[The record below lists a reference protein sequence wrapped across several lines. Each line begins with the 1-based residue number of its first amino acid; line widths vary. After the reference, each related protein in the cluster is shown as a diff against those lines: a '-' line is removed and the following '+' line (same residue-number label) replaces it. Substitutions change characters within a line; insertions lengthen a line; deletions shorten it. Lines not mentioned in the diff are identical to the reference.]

1 VQAPHVRPLA
11 IAAALGLAACL
22 VPASVAA
29 QGNYRLAPVGGRTTL
44 VGGTGLA
51 FGRDSAS
58 AFLNPAT
65 VVRVDA
71 GRLAFSVN
79 FYELSLFRSASWYAP
94 GPIDRKNFGDVG
106 STNASVTSYGFDSL
120 PSSLCIFLRV
130 GDIDALARDVSKELR
145 TLQARLGICLATVQ
159 ASEFTFGSE
168 DFSTATASGGT
179 RQAQNI
185 RQTFRRIAVGPTYA
199 MYITNALAMGAS
211 VHVSRAS
218 FRSLLQSSAT
228 TYGGLAPVTSQFFQ
242 SSSGDSYDL
251 SATLGAT
258 YRIGR
263 FQTVAASIEAPS
275 LHAFGSGGTNSYTHF
290 DGATS
295 GTTSVAAHGD
305 FASYTPLR
313 LAIGT
318 GIERPWGSAEVNVAY
333 HLPIGS
339 AYEAQFDGRRVDVA
353 ASQQSDVPVSLAL
366 ATRARG
372 AVNIGVGAEVVV
384 APALTVLG
392 GLSTDLTTVPKG
404 GLLSDPISYFP
415 SRTNRVAASFG
426 LGSHGEGGDLYFG
439 GELGYAWGERLA
451 VNSYQ
456 LPARLETT
464 SFQAFSLLV
473 VIAGSTTFRAIK
485 RAVNDLTEIVDPKK

>member
-1 VQAPHVRPLA
+1 MCSASPR
-11 IAAALGLAACL
+11 AAAQ
-22 VPASVAA
+22 S
-29 QGNYRLAPVGGRTTL
+29 NYRLAPVGGRTTL

-79 FYELSLFRSASWYAP
+79 FYELSMFRSSSWYAP

-106 STNASVTSYGFDSL
+106 SAKASVTTYDFDSL

-130 GDIDALARDVSKELR
+130 GDINVLAGDASKELR
-145 TLQARLGICLATVQ
+145 TLQARLGICIATVQ
-159 ASEFTFGSE
+159 ASDFTFQRE
-168 DFSTATASGGT
+168 DFSTGTASGGT
-179 RQAQNI
+179 RQAQTV
-185 RQTFRRIAVGPTYA
+185 RQTFRRIAAGPTYA

-211 VHVSRAS
+211 IHVSRAAY
-218 FRSLLQSSAT
+218 RSLLQSSAT
-228 TYGGLAPVTSQFFQ
+228 TYGGISPVTSQFFK
-242 SSSGDSYDL
+242 SSNGDSYDL

-275 LHAFGSGGTNSYTHF
+275 LHAFGSGGTSSYTHY

-295 GTTSVAAHGD
+295 GTTSVAARGD

-313 LAIGT
+313 VAIGT
-318 GIERPWGSAEVNVAY
+318 GIERSWGSAEVNVSY
-333 HLPIGS
+333 HLPVGS
-339 AYEAQFDGRRVDVA
+339 AYKAQFQGRRVDVA
-353 ASQQSDVPVSLAL
+353 ASQQSDVPVSLDLSAP
-366 ATRARG
+366 ARG
-372 AVNIGVGAEVVV
+372 AVNVGVGAEVVV

-404 GLLSDPISYFP
+404 ALLSDPIAYFP

-426 LGSHGEGGDLYFG
+426 LGSHGAGGDLYFG

-464 SFQAFSLLV
+464 SYQAFSLLI

-485 RAVNDLTEIVDPKK
+485 RAVNDLTEIVDPTKTAAPAATPAPTPKK